1 MTSAAPQPI
10 EIFRAGRHIDVGG
23 TPHVFTRED
32 LVELAESYPAETDAA
47 PFVIGHP
54 DLDDQ
59 AMGWVERLDVD
70 GDVLRAYPRDVVPD
84 FAEAV
89 RKGRFR
95 KISSSFYP
103 RDHAAS
109 PTPGKLALRH
119 VGFFGAHA
127 VSVKGLKPVH
137 FSEAQQEGVTTFE
150 TPLKEAKLA
159 DQDKTA
165 EFAERQ
171 TALDEREAKLKQG
184 EDALEAQRAADA
196 KARTDAAH
204 AGHVSFAES
213 QIAAGKLAPAM
224 KSQVVHI
231 LDQLA
236 APAAMNFG
244 EGEAAKSPVDLFKS
258 LFESATPVVDFGE
271 HPGMRVKLPRGG
283 AISFAAPQG
292 LTVDAERGVIHE
304 AAIAL
309 QADNPKLSYL
319 EAVKQASS
327 GDA

>member
-1 MTSAAPQPI
+1 MSTPAPQPI
-10 EIFRAGRHIDVGG
+10 EIFRAGRHVDVAG
-23 TPHVFTRED
+23 TAHVFTRDD

-165 EFAERQ
+165 DFAQREADLTARE
-171 TALDEREAKLKQG
+171 TALQEG
-184 EDALEAQRAADA
+184 ETTLAADRQALDNQRAADA
-196 KARTDAAH
+196 KARSDAAH
-204 AGHVSFAES
+204 AANVSFAEA
-213 QIAAGKLAPAM
+213 QIKAGKLAPAV
-224 KSQVVHI
+224 KDELVHV
-231 LDQLA
+231 LDQLS
-236 APAAMNFG
+236 APAAISFG
-244 EGEAAKSPVDLFKS
+244 EGDKARSPADVLKGF
-258 LFESATPVVDFGE
+258 FETATPVVDFGE
-271 HPGMRVKLPRGG
+271 HEGMKGKPSGDAPDPAEIARAARVYVAEQREAGR
-283 AISFAAPQG
+283 AISFA
-292 LTVDAERGVIHE
+292 
-304 AAIAL
+304 
-309 QADNPKLSYL
+309 
-319 EAVKQASS
+319 EAVRHVEKA
-327 GDA
+327 DV